1 MSEQTAKKPNSGK
14 KVFFAI
20 LAAILIIAAAALA
33 IYWPKLRK
41 PSAETASTTQTA
53 ATSEDSI
60 AIGDA
65 KTYDASNTEG
75 TLSSVDIAAKV
86 KPSVIGIE
94 IYGQGGR
101 LYGEGSGVVMSK
113 DEAKNLTYIV
123 TCAHLLSEPG
133 TAIEVQLEDG
143 TTYEANV
150 IGYDTRTDI
159 GVLSIKGADLTPAE
173 FGDSSVLKVGEPV
186 YAIGN
191 PGGAQFYG
199 SVTSGIVSAIE
210 RPTAST
216 DSGYTQECIQH
227 DAAINPGNSGGALVN
242 SYGQVVGINS
252 SKIMDDS
259 YEGMGFAVPI
269 TVAKNVV
276 DDILANGYVT
286 NRAKLGIQ
294 YVSIGANQ
302 TYSMVAEM
310 NKLPDGS
317 IIIAAMD
324 DGCPLKDT
332 KAQVGDIIT
341 AVGGKELKSASV
353 LLDVIENAS
362 PGDEITLTIA
372 HVESD
377 YKVTTFDVKV
387 ELLEDKGNA
396 SASDEGES
404 EQSEGGFVNPFQNG
418 GGYNSNYGYSFGNGQ
433 SQSNGGSF
441 FGSSY

>member
-1 MSEQTAKKPNSGK
+1 MSEQTEKKPNSGR

-33 IYWPKLRK
+33 IYLPNARK
-41 PSAETASTTQTA
+41 HPADTASTTQTA
-53 ATSEDSI
+53 ASSPQDSI

-94 IYGQGGR
+94 IYGRGGQ

-133 TAIEVQLEDG
+133 TSIEVQLEDG

-159 GVLSIKGADLTPAE
+159 GVISIKGTDLTPAE

-259 YEGMGFAVPI
+259 YEGMGFAVPV

-317 IIIAAMD
+317 IIIAEMD
-324 DGCPLKDT
+324 DECPLKDT

-396 SASDEGES
+396 SASDEDES
-404 EQSEGGFVNPFQNG
+404 SQSEGGFVNPFQNG
-418 GGYNSNYGYSFGNGQ
+418 GYNSNYGYSYGNGQ
-433 SQSNGGSF
+433 SGGGSF
-441 FGSSY
+441 FGSSN